1 MFLSWSLLAKK
12 IFLNTNNLLKVT
24 QNFRNPSRSLHH
36 WWCLLLFILMRLQN
50 CSINWGKSH
59 CCFLL
64 FVCVCV
70 FFFCFCM
77 ARRVSFFNRP
87 VTLATK
93 AEGNKRK
100 RNKKYI
106 FWGKLWFIIF
116 FIRCNK
122 LVQYQWRWYA
132 TLWENAMS
140 EQWSVYPRW
149 R

>member
-1 MFLSWSLLAKK
+1 MMLAVIHFDEAAKLFHKLGEESLL
-12 IFLNTNNLLKVT
+12 FFTL
-24 QNFRNPSRSLHH
+24 
-36 WWCLLLFILMRLQN
+36 C
-50 CSINWGKSH
+50 
-59 CCFLL
+59 
-64 FVCVCV
+64 VCVCV

-106 FWGKLWFIIF
+106 FRGKLWFIIF

-122 LVQYQWRWYA
+122 LVQYQ
-132 TLWENAMS
+132 
-140 EQWSVYPRW
+140 
-149 R
+149 

>member
-1 MFLSWSLLAKK
+1 MMLAVIHFDEAAKLFHKEESLL
-12 IFLNTNNLLKVT
+12 FFTL
-24 QNFRNPSRSLHH
+24 
-36 WWCLLLFILMRLQN
+36 
-50 CSINWGKSH
+50 
-59 CCFLL
+59 
-64 FVCVCV
+64 CVCV
-70 FFFCFCM
+70 FFFFCFCM

-122 LVQYQWRWYA
+122 LVQYQ
-132 TLWENAMS
+132 
-140 EQWSVYPRW
+140 
-149 R
+149 